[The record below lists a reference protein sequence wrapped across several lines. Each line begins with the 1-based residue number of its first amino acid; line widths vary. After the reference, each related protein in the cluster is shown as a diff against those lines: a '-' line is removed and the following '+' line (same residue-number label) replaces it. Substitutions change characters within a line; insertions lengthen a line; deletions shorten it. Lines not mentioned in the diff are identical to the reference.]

1 MLWLYWILL
10 VIGFAGGLMAYFFY
24 LTPNPRDE
32 E

>member
-1 MLWLYWILL
+1 MLWLYWIML